1 VGDGPNR
8 LPKWIPNMKNI
19 NLLAFIITIL
29 MVLEAIY
36 EKAKKDSWL
45 TITSFIAVVFFS
57 ITVIL
62 MASGCLQ
69 SPL

>member
-1 VGDGPNR
+1 
-8 LPKWIPNMKNI
+8 MKNI